1 MIPARNRVTPARGRA
16 ALLSQRP
23 LGRMDRSLLPD
34 AAEFYARELDSLKG
48 AGTWRDALCPFH
60 GDTRPSMRVNVQTGA
75 YKCMACG
82 EGGSDLIAFL
92 RRRDGLSFRD
102 ACRRLG
108 CWVEGEQWK

>member
-1 MIPARNRVTPARGRA
+1 MPARHYSP
-16 ALLSQRP
+16 QRQQRNP
-23 LGRMDRSLLPD
+23 LGHLDRARLPSP
-34 AAEFYARELDSLKG
+34 AEFYGDELDSLKG

-60 GDTRPSMRVNVQTGA
+60 GDKRPSLRVNVHTGA
-75 YKCMACG
+75 YRCMACG

-108 CWVEGEQWK
+108 CWVEGVAWK

>member
-1 MIPARNRVTPARGRA
+1 MIPARNRTTPAKSRA

-23 LGRMDRSLLPD
+23 LGRLDRSLLPNP
-34 AAEFYARELDSLKG
+34 AKFYADELDSLSS

-60 GDTRPSMRVNVQTGA
+60 GDKRPSLRVNVQTGA

-92 RRRDGLSFRD
+92 RRRDGLSFPD

-108 CWVEGEQWK
+108 CWIEGGAWK